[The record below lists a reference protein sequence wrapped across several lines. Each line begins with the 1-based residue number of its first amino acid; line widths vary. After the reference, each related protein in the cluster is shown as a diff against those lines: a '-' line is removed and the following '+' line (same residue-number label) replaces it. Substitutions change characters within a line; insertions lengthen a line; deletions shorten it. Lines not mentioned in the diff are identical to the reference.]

1 MYICTYSLQSITR
14 IGWPEMG
21 LVEESRHRRRGREG
35 QGGGTH
41 QYAHLERKKKA
52 NTERQ
57 AFPLLHHAV
66 F

>member
-1 MYICTYSLQSITR
+1 
-14 IGWPEMG
+14 MG